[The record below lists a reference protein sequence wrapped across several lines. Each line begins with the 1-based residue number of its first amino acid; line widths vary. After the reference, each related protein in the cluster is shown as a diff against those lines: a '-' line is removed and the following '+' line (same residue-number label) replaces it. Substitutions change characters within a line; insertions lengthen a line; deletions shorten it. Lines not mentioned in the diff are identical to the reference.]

1 MQTILVTGGL
11 GYIGSHV
18 VVELLKYNHYKVI
31 IIDNLSNSSLDI
43 LNKIEQI
50 TSLSN
55 HEFQQRCIYYNG
67 CVESYAL
74 LYEIF
79 FSHSIDCV
87 IHLAGLK
94 SVNDSIIQPIHYYQ
108 TNIGMTLNL
117 LHIMDLFDV
126 KKIIFSSSSTVY
138 GNNIPPFH
146 EEMQTGQSITNPYGK
161 TKYMIEEILKDLPNW
176 SVFILRYFN
185 PIGAHSS
192 GLIGDNPNGI
202 PNNIMPYLLKVA
214 NGTYPILNIYGNTYN
229 TFDGTAE
236 RDFIHIEDL
245 ARAHVL
251 CINQFKQSVI
261 TLNIGTGKPTS
272 VLQLIETFQ
281 RVNQKPIPYCFIEKR
296 EGDIETSY
304 SLINKAS
311 EVLQFQC
318 HKTIDDMCKDAYHF
332 ISMN

>member
-1 MQTILVTGGL
+1 
-11 GYIGSHV
+11 
-18 VVELLKYNHYKVI
+18 
-31 IIDNLSNSSLDI
+31 
-43 LNKIEQI
+43 
-50 TSLSN
+50 
-55 HEFQQRCIYYNG
+55 
-67 CVESYAL
+67 
-74 LYEIF
+74 
-79 FSHSIDCV
+79 
-87 IHLAGLK
+87 
-94 SVNDSIIQPIHYYQ
+94 
-108 TNIGMTLNL
+108 
-117 LHIMDLFDV
+117 
-126 KKIIFSSSSTVY
+126 
-138 GNNIPPFH
+138 
-146 EEMQTGQSITNPYGK
+146 
-161 TKYMIEEILKDLPNW
+161 
-176 SVFILRYFN
+176 
-185 PIGAHSS
+185 
-192 GLIGDNPNGI
+192 
-202 PNNIMPYLLKVA
+202 MPYLLKVA

-229 TFDGTAE
+229 TIDGTAE

-281 RVNQKPIPYCFIEKR
+281 RVNQKSIPYCFIEKR